1 MLSKLMDSLEE
12 ERFRGGQEQQEL
24 KFSGNFERRNVEL
37 LRRNGCIDSHK
48 KAPVKWTQNRQHDA
62 NEQRKNPRWIYG

>member
-12 ERFRGGQEQQEL
+12 ERFRGQEQQEL
-24 KFSGNFERRNVEL
+24 KFSGNFGRRNVEL
-37 LRRNGCIDSHK
+37 LRRNGSIDSHK